1 MRALTAARRAGP
13 LILVMACAFVLAGC
27 VKLDVDL
34 TIATDDTASGT
45 LVVAVDK
52 AVLELTHQD
61 ADALYQQLA
70 ASFTTSGLP
79 NGAEA
84 TPEKYQSGNFV
95 GAKVTVK
102 KLPIADL
109 ATLGAGVAPTGT
121 NTFSLTRT
129 GDTYQFDA
137 TLDLT
142 ITGDTSGISVP
153 DQLANDAELRVQ
165 LTFPGD
171 VTDTNGTKDGRT
183 ATWKPTFGKST
194 ELTATASATP
204 TGDAGGSSDD
214 VSYTWLI
221 VLAIVGTLALVGA
234 AMALLLARRRELA
247 HAAALEPTS
256 PGPGPGPP
264 PPLSSLTRPAARPP
278 ASPLPPPRSPLPPPP
293 PPSD

>member
-1 MRALTAARRAGP
+1 MGALTAARRAGP

-34 TIATDDTASGT
+34 TIATDDTAGGT
-45 LVVAVDK
+45 LIVAVDK
-52 AVLELTHQD
+52 AVLELTNQD

-70 ASFTTSGLP
+70 ASFGTSGLP
-79 NGAEA
+79 TGAEA

-121 NTFSLTRT
+121 NTFSITHE
-129 GDTYQFDA
+129 GDVYQFHA
-137 TLDLT
+137 TLDFT
-142 ITGDTSGISVP
+142 ITGGTSGISVP
-153 DQLANDAELRVQ
+153 DQLANSAELRVQ
-165 LTFPGD
+165 ITFPGD
-171 VTDTNGTKDGRT
+171 VTATNGTKDGRT
-183 ATWKPTFGKST
+183 ATWRPTFGQST

-204 TGDAGGSSDD
+204 TSDATGNSDD

-234 AMALLLARRRELA
+234 ATALLLARRRELA

-256 PGPGPGPP
+256 PGPGPP
-264 PPLSSLTRPAARPP
+264 PPLSSLTRPTAPP
-278 ASPLPPPRSPLPPPP
+278 SPAPPLPPPRSPLPPPA
-293 PPSD
+293 PPSG